1 MTNDIRKDHRGD
13 NEWRNLCKK
22 VADEP
27 DPQRLSELVDKLIK
41 VLDARRQKN
50 QQDGVDPSYTFG
62 STSYPGVD

>member
-41 VLDARRQKN
+41 VLDARRQTN
-50 QQDGVDPSYTFG
+50 QQDGVDRSSTFG
-62 STSYPGVD
+62 STSYVD